1 MPTFKARAMRGD
13 GRLVTLD
20 QEAADELELARE
32 CERQGLT
39 LARVLKTSEAARS
52 TRSSWSVPRDALI
65 DFTDR
70 LQLLYAAG
78 VPLAEALLEIEHGML
93 DPRMRAISAR
103 IRIEVEGGTNL
114 SDALAHFPNAFSRA
128 YVSSIKAG
136 ESSGALDTIL
146 ERLLAQMEW
155 DQQVKSQVR
164 AAFTYPCVLAVAVAG
179 LVTFMITFVLP
190 KLMAVFDGARVEL
203 PRPTQILLAV
213 ASVVQNHGGLMF
225 LGSLAAIAAFVMLR
239 RTQRGGQVID
249 SLLMRLPVVGTL
261 RRKLASA
268 RFVSQFRTLHRAG
281 APVMTAL
288 ELARD
293 GCGDAAIARDIDAV
307 MTHVSDGMPLSEAL
321 RKSQEIEPLVP
332 RMVRVGERSGS
343 LDEALQH
350 VGALYDR
357 EVKASTKRLVG
368 ILEPGVLIVAGFTV
382 GFVVFATLL
391 PLFRLFGA
399 IKR

>member
-1 MPTFKARAMRGD
+1 MPIYKARAMRDD
-13 GRLVTLD
+13 GRLITVAQDASNET
-20 QEAADELELARE
+20 ELARE
-32 CERQGLT
+32 FERQGLT
-39 LARVLKTSEAARS
+39 LARIVKISDAARV
-52 TRSSWSVPRDALI
+52 TRSSWSVPRYALI

-78 VPLAEALLEIEHGML
+78 VPLAETLLEIEHGML
-93 DPRMRAISAR
+93 DPRMRAITGR
-103 IRIEVEGGTNL
+103 LRHEVENGTSL
-114 SDALAHFPNAFSRA
+114 SDAIARFPNVFPKS
-128 YVSSIKAG
+128 YVSSVKAG
-136 ESSGALDTIL
+136 ESAGALDAVL

-155 DQQVKSQVR
+155 DQQVKSQIR
-164 AAFTYPCVLAVAVAG
+164 AAFTYPCVLAVAVTG
-179 LVTFMITFVLP
+179 LITFMITFVLP

-203 PRPTQILLAV
+203 PRPTQILLAI
-213 ASVVQNHGGLMF
+213 ASLVQNHGGTML
-225 LGSLAAIAAFVMLR
+225 LALVALVATFVFVR
-239 RTQRGGQVID
+239 RTPAGGKVID
-249 SLLMRLPVVGTL
+249 SALMRLPLVGVL

-293 GCGDAAIARDIDAV
+293 SCGDAAISQDLDVV
-307 MTHVSDGMPLSEAL
+307 MTHVADGMPLSDAL
-321 RKSQEIEPLVP
+321 GKSREIEPLVP

-343 LDEALQH
+343 LDEALAH
-350 VGALYDR
+350 VASLYDR
-357 EVKASTKRLVG
+357 EVKASTKRLVA